1 MGKDPKVSKKEAAR
15 ISKYSKAVY
24 KISRLNALLEA
35 IQSSPSRI
43 NKILVQKGTR
53 RTQVEQILK
62 AARRNNV
69 PFLFVPKKKLDSLD
83 RNHQGAIAFLSP
95 KSYSSLEDILQ
106 ASPRPFLLLL
116 DGIED
121 PQNLGA
127 IVRTAEAAGVNGI
140 ILPERRSA
148 GITESVAAVS
158 AGALEHVRIT
168 RVKNLARTMDAL
180 KERGIWLV
188 GAEGGQ
194 KDLWFDFD
202 FKMPLGLVFG
212 SEGKG
217 LRPLVRKKCDKIL
230 SLPLQGKI
238 SSLNV
243 ASAAA
248 VFIFEVVRQRGNKK

>member
-1 MGKDPKVSKKEAAR
+1 ME
-15 ISKYSKAVY
+15 
-24 KISRLNALLEA
+24 KISRLNALIETVR
-35 IQSSPSRI
+35 SSPSRI

-53 RTQVEQILK
+53 RSLVGQILN
-62 AARRNNV
+62 AARRNNI

-95 KSYSSLEDILQ
+95 KEYASLEDLLLSSQ
-106 ASPRPFLLLL
+106 PLFFLLL

-127 IVRTAEAAGVNGI
+127 IIRTAEGAGVNGI
-140 ILPERRSA
+140 ILTERRSA
-148 GITESVAAVS
+148 GMTETVAKVS
-158 AGALEHVRIT
+158 AGALEHVPIT
-168 RVKNLARTMDAL
+168 RVKNLARTMEIL
-180 KERGIWLV
+180 KEKGIWLV

-194 KDLWFDFD
+194 EDQWYDFD
-202 FKMPLGLVFG
+202 FNVPIGLVFG
-212 SEGKG
+212 SEGRG

-248 VFIFEVVRQRGNKK
+248 VFIYEVIRQRGDKK